1 MLFKTE
7 HVIIMFINF
16 LKYQKLNFMK
26 NSIFAVIA
34 ILTITIRKKKMIKL
48 HYDYQIMIIIEEVY
62 EFKPLLF

>member
-1 MLFKTE
+1 
-7 HVIIMFINF
+7 
-16 LKYQKLNFMK
+16 MK